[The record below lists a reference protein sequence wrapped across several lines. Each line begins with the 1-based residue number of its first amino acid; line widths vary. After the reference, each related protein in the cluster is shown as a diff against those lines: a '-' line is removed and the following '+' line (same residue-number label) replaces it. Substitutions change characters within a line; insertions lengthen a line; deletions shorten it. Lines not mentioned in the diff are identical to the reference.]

1 MNWISRPAATA
12 TVAVSTTLT
21 TRRVNAM
28 TQASAHIA
36 PVNALHTIMKMVSQR
51 MSIVVISVAPTKVR

>member
-12 TVAVSTTLT
+12 TVALSTMWT

-28 TQASAHIA
+28 TKASAHII

-51 MSIVVISVAPTKVR
+51 MSILEW